1 MNGEVGS
8 SIPEY
13 KSALKSPS
21 SSDSSHK
28 TNEHRTV
35 RIKETKHEH
44 LIERKLRHATA
55 AKPANI
61 RAKIVHDF
69 TSSDREEL
77 NVSKGRYV
85 VILFQQNDWLY
96 VKDSTGKE
104 GFVPCSYCSTF
115 NVSTDSKSSTSGYE
129 ESFEGSDDVEQ
140 ELHKHHK
147 HHKHRARNTI
157 TTPTT
162 YFPKRPY
169 GPKMTVLYNYK
180 AKFENDVRVMRGET
194 VMLLN
199 DQDPEWLWIAT
210 EDGEE
215 GFIPRNFVISHTCE
229 GRSQLMLDLNF
240 IVLTIVRNDSRVSN
254 PLKVNLS
261 LKNIKVINIFH

>member
-1 MNGEVGS
+1 MYLLFLLVCFSQALQAKSPLTPQESKQANGHVGGTIS
-8 SIPEY
+8 EY

-35 RIKETKHEH
+35 RIKDTKHEH
-44 LIERKLRHATA
+44 HIERKLRHATA
-55 AKPANI
+55 SKPANI
-61 RAKIVHDF
+61 RAKIIHDF
-69 TSSDREEL
+69 SSSDREEL
-77 NVSKGRYV
+77 NVRKGCYV
-85 VILFQQNDWLY
+85 IILHQQNDWLY
-96 VKDSTGKE
+96 VKDSIAGKE
-104 GFVPCSYCSTF
+104 GFVPHAYCSTF

-129 ESFEGSDDVEQ
+129 ESFEGSDEVEQ
-140 ELHKHHK
+140 E
-147 HHKHRARNTI
+147 HHKHRFKNI
-157 TTPTT
+157 TPTT

-229 GRSQLMLDLNF
+229 GKQ
-240 IVLTIVRNDSRVSN
+240 
-254 PLKVNLS
+254 
-261 LKNIKVINIFH
+261 HQ

>member
-1 MNGEVGS
+1 MIFVKVLQGNSPSPPQDSYQVNSQTESTVS
-8 SIPEY
+8 EY

-21 SSDSSHK
+21 SSDSSQK
-28 TNEHRTV
+28 ASEQRTV

-44 LIERKLRHATA
+44 LIDRKLKTATA

-61 RAKIVHDF
+61 RAKITHDF
-69 TSSDREEL
+69 ASTDKEEL
-77 NVSKGRYV
+77 NVKKGRYV
-85 VILFQQNDWLY
+85 IILYQQNDWLF
-96 VKDSTGKE
+96 VKNSTGKE
-104 GFVPCSYCSTF
+104 GFVPFVYCSTF
-115 NVSTDSKSSTSGYE
+115 NLSTDSKSSTSGYE
-129 ESFEGSDDVEQ
+129 ESFEGSDDIEQ
-140 ELHKHHK
+140 ENHRKHH
-147 HHKHRARNTI
+147 HRTKNIT

-180 AKFENDVRVMRGET
+180 AKFENDVRVMRGES

-229 GRSQLMLDLNF
+229 GKIS
-240 IVLTIVRNDSRVSN
+240 V
-254 PLKVNLS
+254 KH
-261 LKNIKVINIFH
+261 LKNYVN